1 MKKIIVSLV
10 LISLLFGAC
19 KNQTQES
26 LQKSAETTFEPM
38 LKQYYEQGLLLDPI
52 KATTSGDNRY
62 DDLFTNA
69 LSLQHIE
76 KQKEYYT
83 TYLNKVNSY
92 DKSSLTEEQQMSQG
106 VLRWECERNLERLAF
121 KNHTYFPIDQMWSPN
136 LFFGQ
141 LASGASAQPFET
153 LSDYKK
159 WPQRVDGYLQWLDS
173 AKINMQKGI
182 EQGYVLP
189 KSLIKKVIPQ
199 LKEMTNPVLEQH
211 LFYTPVLN
219 MPASFS
225 VEDKKTALNMSLGS
239 LLVYV
244 AMELNSSEWVMPW
257 IELGV
262 GGGMLAFAHL
272 SKRSNELVEL
282 ALLEERATSERL
294 LNNFLP
300 EKIAKILR
308 ENGNKPPM
316 IAERFDHVTVIFCD
330 IVNFTPMSEKLS
342 PEKLVAVLNQLF
354 TEFDNLIEK
363 YGLEKI
369 KTIGDAYMVAGGV
382 PNQMDNAEEAS
393 ADFALE
399 MLEVVKQFDRKF
411 QHGLD
416 MRIGMHCGPVVAG
429 VIGKQKFTYDMW
441 GDTVNVA
448 ARMES
453 HGLPG
458 EIHISEA
465 LADILKDKYLLAQR
479 GWVEVKGK
487 GLLQT
492 FWIKQKEGGSSIA
505 SKHASK
511 QPIASPNIDAKY
523 TATKIDRDKDSVKKD
538 AHRSSKTSQ
547 KSTSSPSP
555 SSNVIV
561 PTISLVPTD
570 PTAKSSSISPSEFK
584 DVNGSISEL
593 LIVIAVG

>member
-1 MKKIIVSLV
+1 MNWFQKLLDIGVYPGLPKNFQLPVRTLNSLAYIGSLGTLCAILISIYHADPWGLYLVPLLGFGFVLGLNAKRKYYIAAVTEVLVSIGSV
-10 LISLLFGAC
+10 LIFGAASNNPAWYLC
-19 KNQTQES
+19 
-26 LQKSAETTFEPM
+26 
-38 LKQYYEQGLLLDPI
+38 LLPPI
-52 KATTSGDNRY
+52 
-62 DDLFTNA
+62 
-69 LSLQHIE
+69 
-76 KQKEYYT
+76 
-83 TYLNKVNSY
+83 V
-92 DKSSLTEEQQMSQG
+92 
-106 VLRWECERNLERLAF
+106 
-121 KNHTYFPIDQMWSPN
+121 FP
-136 LFFGQ
+136 FF
-141 LASGASAQPFET
+141 
-153 LSDYKK
+153 
-159 WPQRVDGYLQWLDS
+159 
-173 AKINMQKGI
+173 I
-182 EQGYVLP
+182 
-189 KSLIKKVIPQ
+189 
-199 LKEMTNPVLEQH
+199 
-211 LFYTPVLN
+211 
-219 MPASFS
+219 FS

-555 SSNVIV
+555 SSKQSRTKDS
-561 PTISLVPTD
+561 TIQSKKSGKKEARW
-570 PTAKSSSISPSEFK
+570 AKRSVDGSKKRRSSRSQGSSSDTITSDGGRTTPRSVNTKAESSSLT
-584 DVNGSISEL
+584 DVSAKKKFWEK
-593 LIVIAVG
+593 

>member
-1 MKKIIVSLV
+1 MNWFQKLLDIGVYPGLPKNFQLPVRTLNSLAFIGSLGTLCAILISIYHADPWGLYLVPLLGFGFVLGLNAKRKYYIAAVTEVLVSIGSV
-10 LISLLFGAC
+10 LIFGAASNNPAWYLC
-19 KNQTQES
+19 
-26 LQKSAETTFEPM
+26 
-38 LKQYYEQGLLLDPI
+38 LLPSI
-52 KATTSGDNRY
+52 
-62 DDLFTNA
+62 
-69 LSLQHIE
+69 
-76 KQKEYYT
+76 
-83 TYLNKVNSY
+83 V
-92 DKSSLTEEQQMSQG
+92 
-106 VLRWECERNLERLAF
+106 
-121 KNHTYFPIDQMWSPN
+121 FP
-136 LFFGQ
+136 FF
-141 LASGASAQPFET
+141 
-153 LSDYKK
+153 
-159 WPQRVDGYLQWLDS
+159 
-173 AKINMQKGI
+173 I
-182 EQGYVLP
+182 
-189 KSLIKKVIPQ
+189 
-199 LKEMTNPVLEQH
+199 
-211 LFYTPVLN
+211 
-219 MPASFS
+219 FS

-465 LADILKDKYLLAQR
+465 MADILKDKYLLAQR

-492 FWIKQKEGGSSIA
+492 FWIKQKEGNSSIA
-505 SKHASK
+505 SS
-511 QPIASPNIDAKY
+511 QPTASPNRQSDNTAAKV
-523 TATKIDRDKDSVKKD
+523 TLEKTSLRKDS
-538 AHRSSKTSQ
+538 HRNSNVSKNS
-547 KSTSSPSP
+547 KSAPSPSP
-555 SSNVIV
+555 KQSKTKDSTVHSKKSGKKEARWAKRSVDGAKKRRPSRSEGTGSSVDRRKIPKV
-561 PTISLVPTD
+561 E
-570 PTAKSSSISPSEFK
+570 SSSMT
-584 DVNGSISEL
+584 DVSTKKKFWEK
-593 LIVIAVG
+593 